1 VRQYTPTPKWALRI
15 VASTCIVSLLALPT
29 VSAADV
35 GQKTATSAT
44 VAAATDALP
53 TLDTVP
59 NLDFGENSTPNTQ
72 SGRYSATTVDQPL
85 QVTNPGLTSGWAVQL
100 KSAGFTDQL
109 GDTLRGAVLSLGAP
123 AIMSLN
129 TSNSSTPPTA
139 NQVNVDGSGSDQV
152 IWSAPQNGGLGQW
165 SATYAA
171 NTVQL
176 VVPAGQLAGRY
187 TATLTWQ
194 LDDTPQ

>member
-1 VRQYTPTPKWALRI
+1 
-15 VASTCIVSLLALPT
+15 
-29 VSAADV
+29 
-35 GQKTATSAT
+35 
-44 VAAATDALP
+44 
-53 TLDTVP
+53 
-59 NLDFGENSTPNTQ
+59 
-72 SGRYSATTVDQPL
+72 
-85 QVTNPGLTSGWAVQL
+85 
-100 KSAGFTDQL
+100 
-109 GDTLRGAVLSLGAP
+109 
-123 AIMSLN
+123 N

>member
-1 VRQYTPTPKWALRI
+1 
-15 VASTCIVSLLALPT
+15 
-29 VSAADV
+29 
-35 GQKTATSAT
+35 
-44 VAAATDALP
+44 
-53 TLDTVP
+53 
-59 NLDFGENSTPNTQ
+59 
-72 SGRYSATTVDQPL
+72 
-85 QVTNPGLTSGWAVQL
+85 
-100 KSAGFTDQL
+100 
-109 GDTLRGAVLSLGAP
+109 
-123 AIMSLN
+123 M
-129 TSNSSTPPTA
+129 
-139 NQVNVDGSGSDQV
+139 